1 MKNILQAL
9 LISISF
15 PGLSQVA
22 FSYFPF
28 QSILSVSSNTE
39 KLIWADFKLETNT
52 FITNMNM
59 ELSPKFNVKRTESVN
74 YYLGAGVNFNP
85 AYIVSDL
92 AVMSG
97 YFADI
102 GVRVKPLKG
111 VKNLQVVFE
120 LSPYINAKLGG
131 GNLRT
136 RLGIAYNFARNPKI
150 KS

>member
-1 MKNILQAL
+1 MKNILSAV
-9 LISISF
+9 LICLSL

-39 KLIWADFKLETNT
+39 KLVWADFKLETNT

-59 ELSPKFNVKRTESVN
+59 ELSPKCHVKRTEAAN
-74 YYLGAGVNFNP
+74 YYLGAGVSFNP
-85 AYIVSDL
+85 AYVASDL
-92 AVMSG
+92 AIMSG

-102 GVRVKPLKG
+102 GVRIKPLKG
-111 VKNLQVVFE
+111 ARNVQVVFE
-120 LSPYINAKLGG
+120 LSPYINAQLGG

-136 RLGIAYNFARNPKI
+136 RLGIAYNFN
-150 KS
+150 KSQ